1 MQIGGLGQEVNVDV
15 VRLQDLVDLVIRIGT
30 WFEVQ
35 LDQEFRD
42 ELGMAGRVLLF

>member
-30 WFEVQ
+30 
-35 LDQEFRD
+35 
-42 ELGMAGRVLLF
+42 